1 MRLQHNLNQLYVGRV
16 VKPVIRRKIAWQSCS
31 VQTMG
36 ETTIPPI
43 KVDKSLKKIA
53 QIANEMTTQ
62 KSVVQ

>member
-1 MRLQHNLNQLYVGRV
+1 MRLEHNPNQLYVGSV

-31 VQTMG
+31 LQTVA
-36 ETTIPPI
+36 EITLPPVN
-43 KVDKSLKKIA
+43 VDKSLKKIA